1 MLSKTYKVAL
11 IAVLIALGGMFL
23 VAEDQPL
30 KAQPGPEEILRNFRT
45 LRVESKTLL
54 ARTTMLQADL
64 NRELNQLGVS
74 IVTNGDA
81 DAVVTF
87 EHQPATFY
95 YSYSMVHPSTGTLLL
110 AGKLVSF
117 DGYTATTKVGKQLI
131 QEIKK
136 ARVSE
141 QTKKK

>member
-1 MLSKTYKVAL
+1 MLSKTYKVVLLAIL
-11 IAVLIALGGMFL
+11 ITLGGTSL
-23 VAEDQPL
+23 AEEQPA
-30 KAQPGPEEILRNFRT
+30 KSPADEILRNFRT

-64 NRELNQLGVS
+64 NKELNQLGVS

-81 DAVVTF
+81 DTVVTL

-110 AGKLVSF
+110 AGKVISF
-117 DGYTATTKVGKQLI
+117 DGYTATTKVGRQLI
-131 QEIKK
+131 QGIRK

-141 QTKKK
+141 